1 MNLLTP
7 VTYRLKPAQDAWLQ
21 AQADKQGHSNKAIT
35 LRLVIDR
42 AMRAAEAKAAS
53 NRKQRAA

>member
-21 AQADKQGHSNKAIT
+21 ARANKQGHGNKAIT
-35 LRLVIDR
+35 LRLIIDQ
-42 AMRAAEAKAAS
+42 AMRATAAKSYS